1 MASESDK
8 KPISDRQRI
17 IEWYKSDVERY
28 RGMIGEETEYG
39 TIVTERLIKNTE
51 TRIKELEEKEKRLDG
66 IRRRLY
72 SKC

>member
-1 MASESDK
+1 MAGESDK
-8 KPISDRQRI
+8 EPISNRQQI
-17 IEWYKSDVERY
+17 IKWYKSDVERY

-39 TIVTERLIKNTE
+39 TIVTEKLIKNTE

>member
-1 MASESDK
+1 MAGESDK
-8 KPISDRQRI
+8 KPVSDRQRI
-17 IEWYKSDVERY
+17 IGWYKSDVERY

-51 TRIKELEEKEKRLDG
+51 TRIKELEEKEKRLDD

-72 SKC
+72 TKC